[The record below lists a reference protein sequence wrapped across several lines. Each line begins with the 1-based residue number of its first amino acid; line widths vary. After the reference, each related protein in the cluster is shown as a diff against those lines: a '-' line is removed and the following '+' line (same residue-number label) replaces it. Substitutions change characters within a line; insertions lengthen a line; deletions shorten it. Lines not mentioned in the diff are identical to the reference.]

1 VNAADRRRL
10 TPTFGIAAAI
20 LLLLLIALWTGLGR
34 GTHWHDNAAPARLP
48 SVGAATPAP
57 AVPPLDKFAEV
68 WQHPLFSPTRT
79 PEAVAT
85 GEGGSSGDL
94 ELTGVIMLPHLKMA
108 ILHDKSN
115 GRDYRVVEGQPS
127 RGGPVLVEL
136 HPRSAVVEVSGSRQQ
151 LQLIPGP
158 APDSSAPAANGFPN
172 PGEPEQA
179 APSAES
185 GASAMVTRR
194 GIPGSGGQ
202 PTNRSSKLATG
213 STSAEARARALKAR
227 IDAQRRR
234 AAHHGGG

>member
-1 VNAADRRRL
+1 MNAADRRRL
-10 TPTFGIAAAI
+10 GPALGVVAV
-20 LLLLLIALWTGLGR
+20 LLALLLIALWAGLGR
-34 GTHWHDNAAPARLP
+34 GAHWQDHAAPATFPPAGNAL
-48 SVGAATPAP
+48 PAP
-57 AVPPLDKFAEV
+57 AVPPLEQYAEV

-79 PEAVAT
+79 PEPAAA
-85 GEGGSSGDL
+85 GDGAASGDL
-94 ELTGVIMLPHLKMA
+94 QLTGVIMLPHLKMA

-202 PTNRSSKLATG
+202 PTNRSPKLATG